1 MAINYHH
8 LDNVV
13 QEVGISNSIDNVIIF
28 FTIYIQELRCFF
40 FTFSPI
46 LLIEVCAHSN
56 ILHCF

>member
-1 MAINYHH
+1 
-8 LDNVV
+8 
-13 QEVGISNSIDNVIIF
+13 
-28 FTIYIQELRCFF
+28 LRCFF